1 MRRRTAA
8 ALGLLGALAACG
20 LLGRRPPPPAP
31 AHYTLGAPYQLGGVW
46 YYPKDLTQY
55 AATGLAAVAP
65 DKPGLTADGERF
77 DQTALA
83 ASHQTLQL
91 PAIARVTNLE
101 NGRSVLVR
109 LNDRGPADPGRL
121 LGLTR
126 HAAALLG
133 AADGTQIRV
142 ELDADLS
149 RALTDQVGGGPRLDV
164 AAAPQAAVVS
174 EQLAPPP
181 GVRQSSR
188 GSPAANAPAAPAGS
202 AAPVASVPDRLPDQV
217 EQGPPAP
224 GQIILRAQ
232 RVRPRGLC
240 QPPGRPARRP
250 GRLGRA
256 DSGRPV
262 RTLPGARGPVR
273 RRGAGRRGA
282 GPGAAR
288 GGNRFPAGGG
298 IGAAR

>member
-224 GQIILRAQ
+224 GQIILRASEF
-232 RVRPRGLC
+232 
-240 QPPGRPARRP
+240 
-250 GRLGRA
+250 GRA
-256 DSGRPV
+256 DYANRQAAQLAGLGGSVERIQDGRSERYRV
-262 RTLPGARGPVR
+262 R
-273 RRGAGRRGA
+273 A
-282 GPGAAR
+282 GPFAGVAQADAALDQAR
-288 GGNRFPAGGG
+288 RAGV
-298 IGAAR
+298 IDSRLVVE